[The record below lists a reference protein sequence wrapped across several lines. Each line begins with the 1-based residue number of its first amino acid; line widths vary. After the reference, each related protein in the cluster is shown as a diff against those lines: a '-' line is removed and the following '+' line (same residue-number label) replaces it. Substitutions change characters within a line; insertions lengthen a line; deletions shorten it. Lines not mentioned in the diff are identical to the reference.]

1 MDPVMLGAGGIG
13 FVLCCLIAYQIY
25 QSKSGTPGTLPT
37 AADVGSL
44 VKDKINAV
52 VADVTGVADDID
64 ATALDFS
71 TRALL
76 RHYLKHVGAEG
87 AAEVTATFQTLLNI
101 NAKLPAAKSA

>member
-1 MDPVMLGAGGIG
+1 MFDPV
-13 FVLCCLIAYQIY
+13 LIAVCVVGAVLAGLTVYSIY
-25 QSKSGTPGTLPT
+25 QNKSGTPGTLPT
-37 AADVGSL
+37 AGDVGTL

-101 NAKLPAAKSA
+101 NAKLPTATK

>member
-13 FVLCCLIAYQIY
+13 LVLCCLIGYQIY
-25 QSKSGTPGTLPT
+25 SSKSGTPGTLPT

-76 RHYLKHVGAEG
+76 RHYLKHVGTEG